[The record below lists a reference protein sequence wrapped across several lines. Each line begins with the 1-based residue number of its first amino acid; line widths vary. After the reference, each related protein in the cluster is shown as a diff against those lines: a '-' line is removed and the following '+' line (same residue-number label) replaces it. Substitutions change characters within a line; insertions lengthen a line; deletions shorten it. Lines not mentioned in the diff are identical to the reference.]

1 MGKQN
6 FVNVDRSTPMLLPP
20 DLREWVEDDD
30 LAHFVLEAVGACDLS
45 RARVNGRGSGS
56 AQYPPSMM
64 LAVLLY
70 CYATGTFSSRA
81 IETLTYR
88 NVSVRYL
95 AANHHPDHDTICKFR
110 RENRPLI
117 KEVFA
122 QVLHL
127 AGALNLAQMGTIC
140 IDGTKILAS
149 ANKRR
154 TFNHEQL
161 DQQELRLNQQIEELL
176 DRAETADQAEADD
189 ATRLPEEL
197 KGRQKLRARVQEA
210 REQLRAQVEERAR
223 EREADREAWKK
234 EPIGDSPRKRSS
246 EPGEKDRINLT
257 DPQSALMPLAG
268 GGYAQGYNAQ
278 LAVSAELH
286 SIIVAADVCTQTNDR
301 QQLEPMGEA
310 VLQVAGEQLKT
321 ICVDNGYDNP
331 RQVHALEECPGVEVI
346 CAQKKKGSTE
356 KAPSEGKQEPPAGSE
371 ALQAEAAGSGSADA
385 EAQVAAGARQSSA
398 RRRSQEIRDK
408 MAERARS
415 KEGRQQLKLRAITVE
430 PVFGIIK
437 SVLGFRR
444 FLLRGLEKVQLEWE
458 LVAVAFNCRRLSR
471 FAAAARR

>member
-20 DLREWVEDDD
+20 DLRDWVEDDD

-45 RARVNGRGSGS
+45 LARVNARGTGS
-56 AQYPPSMM
+56 AQYPPAMM

-95 AANHHPDHDTICKFR
+95 AANHHPDHDTLCKFR
-110 RENRPLI
+110 RENHPLI
-117 KEVFA
+117 KEVFT
-122 QVLHL
+122 QVLRL

-149 ANKRR
+149 ASKRR
-154 TFNHEQL
+154 TFNREQL
-161 DQQELRLNQQIEELL
+161 EQQELRLNQQIDELL
-176 DRAETADQAEADD
+176 ARAETADQAEADD

-197 KGRQKLRARVQEA
+197 KGRQKLRDRVQQA

-223 EREADREAWKK
+223 EREADRQAWKK
-234 EPIGDSPRKRSS
+234 EPIGDCPRKRST
-246 EPGEKDRINLT
+246 EPGKSDRINLS

-286 SIIVAADVCTQTNDR
+286 SIIVASAVCTQTNDR

-310 VLQVAGEQLKT
+310 AVQVAGEQLKT
-321 ICVDNGYDNP
+321 LCVDNGYDSP
-331 RQVHALEECPGVEVI
+331 RQIHALEERSGVEVI
-346 CAQKKKGSTE
+346 CAQKKKNSTE
-356 KAPSEGKQEPPAGSE
+356 KAPSEDEQEPPT
-371 ALQAEAAGSGSADA
+371 GSGAVQGEATESASPPSV
-385 EAQVAAGARQSSA
+385 ESRTQARQA
-398 RRRSQEIRDK
+398 LYHKRSKAIGER

-415 KEGRQQLKLRAITVE
+415 KEGRRLLRLRRVTVE

-444 FLLRGLEKVQLEWE
+444 FMLRGLEKVKLEWE

-471 FAAAARR
+471 FAAARR